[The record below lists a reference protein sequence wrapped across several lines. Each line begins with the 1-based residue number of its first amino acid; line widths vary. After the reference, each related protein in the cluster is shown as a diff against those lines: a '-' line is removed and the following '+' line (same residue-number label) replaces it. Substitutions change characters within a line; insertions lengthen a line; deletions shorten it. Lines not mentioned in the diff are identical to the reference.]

1 MLADEAGSGGGT
13 EAGSG
18 TGSAPRRDVI
28 GDFRRLPAQEKLL
41 ATAAAI
47 ALLAFLIR
55 GEWSGLFHRWF
66 DTLTLLGAAAVVLL
80 TLLPLLGVRFL
91 SRRLQTYVLMAC
103 AAVPGVGFV
112 FDALNDVW
120 GALMLAAA
128 VVMCYAGFRIALRE
142 DLI

>member
-18 TGSAPRRDVI
+18 SASRRDVV
-28 GDFRRLPAQEKLL
+28 GGFRRLPAQEKLL
-41 ATAAAI
+41 AAAAAI

-91 SRRLQTYVLMAC
+91 SRRLQTYVLMGC
-103 AAVPGVGFV
+103 AAVPAVGFV